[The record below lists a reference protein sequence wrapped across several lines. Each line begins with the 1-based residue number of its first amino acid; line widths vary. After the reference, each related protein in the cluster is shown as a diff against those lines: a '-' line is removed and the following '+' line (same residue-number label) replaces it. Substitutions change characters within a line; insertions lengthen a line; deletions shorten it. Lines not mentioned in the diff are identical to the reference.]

1 MSKVEDFIAGA
12 SVGALT
18 GLLIGLST
26 ASVVGT
32 AISAIAAILAAVL
45 GLTKAKPEHF
55 EQQRSRIMGFGIFAT
70 LALLGGLLLRVQD
83 ILAPSISDQINEWKR
98 AGYTED
104 VARAYA
110 AFERL
115 GIKPDGADIISKPG
129 PLTVLSSSTS
139 STHCN
144 NLKPGNRTAAQWVSA
159 ARAEDA
165 PWPDIA
171 DIVESSR
178 AESQADIVN
187 AIWRVLC
194 EV

>member
-12 SVGALT
+12 GVGALA

-45 GLTKAKPEHF
+45 GLTKAKPEQV
-55 EQQRSRIMGFGIFAT
+55 EQQRFRIMGFGIFAT
-70 LALLGGLLLRVQD
+70 LALLCGLLLRVQD
-83 ILAPSISDQINEWKR
+83 LLAPSISEQINQWQS
-98 AGYTED
+98 AGYTEEA
-104 VARAYA
+104 ARAYT
-110 AFERL
+110 AFARL
-115 GIKPDGADIISKPG
+115 GIKPDGAEIISVPG
-129 PLTVLSSSTS
+129 PRTVLSSGTS

-144 NLKPGNRTAAQWVSA
+144 NLKPGNRTVSQWISA

-194 EV
+194 DA